1 MPEPNKPATLNAD
14 QAARLTDFARA
25 CKAAARAV
33 SMYPSAHPAIRHAL
47 TRLVETTGRATAT
60 GAFNL
65 KVQAGTIT
73 VDGAKLEKPDP
84 AVDELADLVHRHL
97 VGGLILHTGTDA
109 DSWRALLQL
118 LARGPEE
125 VRADGGIAHLWTTAG
140 GPSIEIQEIDY
151 AEVLRERAA
160 GLAAMDD
167 VIAACIKGLAL
178 PEWDE
183 STRQALL
190 ALLSDPERLAELAA
204 RMAEKMAGETTE
216 ARTAAF
222 LALLRHAAEQLTA
235 AVPEQLDPAFRN
247 LAGVAGGLPV
257 DTLAHLLGQRH
268 TPNAMAGSLNV
279 VSAVAERMTD
289 DTIAGFVAGS
299 VIAEHGASS
308 RLAEAFEALV
318 PEVERK
324 RQLLSLAEQK
334 VTQSPLGS
342 EETFEQMW
350 ARVEDMLTSYSD
362 KKFVSDDYGAE
373 LSSARAN
380 AIDIEQATDDP
391 PERVS
396 SWLTTVGDSALR
408 GLDVQ
413 LLLDLLTIE
422 ADSARWRDLAE
433 TTVTHADDLAR
444 AGLNDVAWQLAERL
458 VDEASAGSQ
467 TPRREHAS
475 RALERLA
482 RGPLLRQ
489 SVNLR
494 GADEARVA
502 RVRRLVH
509 AIGPAAIPTL
519 AEAIATE
526 QDANARKRLRDML
539 VGFGA
544 RGRDAVQQLMN
555 AASWEVRRTAAYLL
569 REFGGTEAL
578 ADLEPLLNDSEP
590 LVQKEA
596 VQAIALNGN
605 ETAYAMV
612 LRVLAKGQAR
622 VRDNLEKELRSLR
635 DERAAP
641 LFCFLVKQVDRR
653 AYPSLYE
660 ASIDTLGTV
669 GGPEAIETLER
680 ALHLGEWWAPFR
692 TRARRAKI
700 AGALRRIGT
709 AEARDALQRVTE
721 RGPRG
726 ARAAARAAMS
736 GMTGG

>member
-1 MPEPNKPATLNAD
+1 MPEPTKPAALNAE
-14 QAARLTDFARA
+14 QAARLTEFARA

-47 TRLVETTGRATAT
+47 TRLVETTGRATAS

-65 KVQAGTIT
+65 RVQAGTIA
-73 VDGAKLEKPDP
+73 VDGAKLEKADP
-84 AVDELADLVHRHL
+84 TVDELADLLHRHL
-97 VGGLILHTGTDA
+97 IGGLILHTGTDA

-118 LARGPEE
+118 LARTPEE
-125 VRADGGIAHLWTTAG
+125 VRGDGGIAHLWTTAG

-160 GLAAMDD
+160 GLAAMDE
-167 VIAACIKGLAL
+167 VIAACIKGMAL
-178 PEWDE
+178 GEWDD
-183 STRQALL
+183 SARQALL

-204 RMAEKMAGETTE
+204 RMAERMAGESTE

-222 LALLRHAAEQLTA
+222 LALLRSAAEQLAATA
-235 AVPEQLDPAFRN
+235 PEMLEPAFKN
-247 LAGVAGGLPV
+247 LAGAAGGLPV
-257 DTLAHLLGQRH
+257 DMLAQLLGQRH
-268 TPNAMAGSLNV
+268 TPDAMAGSLNV

-318 PEVERK
+318 PEIERK
-324 RQLLSLAEQK
+324 RQLLSVAEQK
-334 VTQSPLGS
+334 VAESPVGS
-342 EETFEQMW
+342 EETFEEMW
-350 ARVEDMLTSYSD
+350 SRVEDMLTSYSD
-362 KKFVSDDYGAE
+362 KKFVSDEYGAE

-396 SWLTTVGDSALR
+396 SWLSTVGDSALR
-408 GLDVQ
+408 GLDIQ

-422 ADSARWRDLAE
+422 ADPARWRDLAD
-433 TTVTHADDLAR
+433 TVVTHADDLAR
-444 AGLNDVAWQLAERL
+444 AGLTDVAWQLVDRV
-458 VDEASAGSQ
+458 VDEAEGGQA
-467 TPRREHAS
+467 PRQEHAV

-482 RGPLLRQ
+482 RGPQLRQ
-489 SVNLR
+489 AVNLR
-494 GADEARVA
+494 GADDARVA

-509 AIGPAAIPTL
+509 AIGPVAIPTL

-555 AASWEVRRTAAYLL
+555 ATNWEVRRTAAYLL
-569 REFGGTEAL
+569 REFGGAEGL
-578 ADLEPLLNDSEP
+578 ADLEPLLNDTEP

-605 ETAYAMV
+605 ETAYGMV
-612 LRVLAKGQAR
+612 LRVLAKGQPR

-641 LFCFLVKQVDRR
+641 LFCFLVKQIDRR
-653 AYPSLYE
+653 AYQSLYE

-669 GGPEAIETLER
+669 GGPEAIEALER
-680 ALHLGEWWAPFR
+680 ALYLGDWWAPFR
-692 TRARRAKI
+692 TRALRAKI
-700 AGALRRIGT
+700 AGALHRIGT
-709 AEARDALQRVTE
+709 AEARDALQRAAE

-726 ARAAARAAMS
+726 ARAAARAQLA